1 MLIVARLPT
10 GCHLLATVTLIVTRI
25 SMDCQ
30 PLGYC
35 HADCYLD
42 IRTPE
47 SAKISMVLAAFKVG
61 ISCLVPFNRAY
72 SIHRNE
78 PMIIVIH

>member
-10 GCHLLATVTLIVTRI
+10 GCQLPATVTLIVTRM

-35 HADCYLD
+35 HADCHLD
-42 IRTPE
+42 ISTPE
-47 SAKISMVLAAFKVG
+47 STKISMVLAAFKVG
-61 ISCLVPFNRAY
+61 ILCLVPFNGAY
-72 SIHRNE
+72 SIH
-78 PMIIVIH
+78 PTSL